1 MKLLA
6 LDIETSGA
14 VVRTFSLFKPMISH
28 EAIIE
33 HPRIICW
40 SAQWYGTTK
49 TLYASEYE
57 QGRKKMLEELHE
69 LILEADAIITYNG
82 QGFDIPWIEG
92 EFIVEGMAPTP
103 PVTHIDLY
111 RTIKQ
116 RTRFISGKLDYAVN
130 RLLGDRKIP
139 HAGITLWN
147 GCAAGDPKA
156 WATMK
161 KYSKHDTALLLPLYD
176 VLRPWI
182 KQHPSAAV
190 IDGKPDACVACGSDS
205 LRIKGRY
212 YTKTG
217 NYPRYQCR
225 DCGKWQRARQGQTTA
240 THTAI

>member
-1 MKLLA
+1 MKILA

-14 VVRTFSLFKPMISH
+14 VVRTFSLFKPFISH

-40 SAQWYGTTK
+40 SAQWYGTSK

-57 QGRKKMLEELHE
+57 HGRQDMLSQMHA
-69 LILEADAIITYNG
+69 LIMDADAIITYNG

-92 EFIVEGMAPTP
+92 EFIVEGFDPTP
-103 PVTHIDLY
+103 PVTHIDLF

-147 GCAAGDPKA
+147 GCAANDPKA
-156 WATMK
+156 WALMK
-161 KYSKHDTALLLPLYD
+161 RYSKHDTALLLPLYD
-176 VLRPWI
+176 ILRPWV
-182 KQHPSAAV
+182 KSHPSVAV
-190 IDGKPDACVACGSDS
+190 VDNKPDACVACGSDN
-205 LRIKGRY
+205 LKVKGRS
-212 YTKTG
+212 YTKTAS
-217 NYPRYQCR
+217 YPRYQCR
-225 DCGKWQRARQGQTTA
+225 DCGKWQRRRQGQTIA
-240 THTAI
+240 TYSAI